1 MSNDDF
7 DRLKFP
13 SGRTVG
19 NCRKDAKR
27 LARERGIDLSQAQ
40 DEIARANGTT
50 KPWHYAVAD
59 LRSAGPII
67 LPVDP
72 GDLPMTADDVR
83 AVLEK
88 HFELT
93 QFGIGP
99 NSQSLKDASNHYGRA
114 IERGQAQLLARVDEC
129 NRALTFLRHVEPRKT
144 INRKMSS
151 YGLKHTAEGFLR
163 SLTDPPANAYVANGA
178 FICAALHLGF
188 EMQRT
193 HLSSPNV
200 YFNMSSKSPVFEWRR
215 LASDRLVPIYY
226 PVKRARL
233 AELAAQLGAD
243 TTSHSSL
250 S

>member
-13 SGRTVG
+13 SGRAVG
-19 NCRKDAKR
+19 NCRKDAKA
-27 LARERGIDLSQAQ
+27 LVRERGISLSEAL
-40 DEIARANGTT
+40 DEVARANGAT
-50 KPWHYAVAD
+50 KPWHHALAD

-67 LPVDP
+67 VPVDP
-72 GDLPMTADDVR
+72 RDRPMTSDDVR
-83 AVLEK
+83 AVMEK

-93 QFGIGP
+93 HFGIGP
-99 NSQSLKDASNHYGRA
+99 NSQNMKDAGGQYGRA
-114 IERGQAQLLARVDEC
+114 IERGQAQLLARLDEC

-163 SLTDPPANAYVANGA
+163 SLTDPPTNAYVANGA
-178 FICAALHLGF
+178 FICAALHRGF
-188 EMQRT
+188 EMKRT
-193 HLSSPNV
+193 HVSSPNV
-200 YFNMSSKSPVFEWRR
+200 HFNISLKSPVFEWRR
-215 LASDRLVPIYY
+215 LASDHLVPIYY

-233 AELAAQLGAD
+233 AELAAQLGAA
-243 TTSHSSL
+243 TTAHSSL